1 MSHTVFGIRHHG
13 PGSARSLQRALEELV
28 PDAVLIE
35 GPPEADALLELAA
48 REDMAPPV
56 ALLTYVPDEPARA
69 AFYPFARFSPEWRAI
84 RHALDHDV
92 PVRFMDLPAANKMA
106 AHDDEPR
113 RGLRADPLA
122 ALAEVAGHGDPERW
136 WEDVVESRREG
147 DAFEAVTEAMGALR
161 EAFAEDDP
169 REERREA
176 YMRQSIRAANK
187 TAENVAVICGAWHAP
202 ALTDLGPAAPDQRT
216 LKGLPKVKVAAT
228 WVPWTYGL
236 LARASGYGAGVDSP
250 AWYDQLFDEAGD
262 PIARW
267 LSRAAQ
273 LLRAE
278 GLDASAAQV
287 VDAARLAMSLAGIRD
302 RPLAGLDELIDAT
315 RAVLC
320 HGSDV
325 PLALVRAELVV
336 GHRLGEVPEDTP
348 MVPLQQDV
356 SRLQRRLRM
365 RPEAQVKDITLDL
378 RRENDRERSRLL
390 HRLNLLEVPWG
401 SPIESR
407 GQGTFKEAFR
417 LEWYPELALDLIHAG
432 RWGTT
437 VHAAAAAK
445 VNARASEQESVG
457 ALATLAD
464 AVLLAD
470 LPDALEAVMRALADR
485 AALDRDT
492 ADLMTAVPPLAGI
505 LRYGDVR
512 GSDTSSVAQVLRGI
526 VLRVAIGLPGAGV
539 GADEPTGAL
548 LAEAVDGVNAA
559 LALLG
564 DEELTRAWREALRR
578 VAEGE
583 RLPGTLAGR
592 ATRLLHD
599 AGELEPSAAMSRA
612 LSPGED
618 PERGASWIE
627 GFIGTSGLVLVHDP
641 ELLAVLD
648 TWIAGVQPDA
658 FTNVLP
664 LLRRAFSALPAG
676 ERRRLG
682 ERLRR
687 HEGGRPPEVEGD
699 YDPERAGPALETVAR
714 LLGG

>member
-1 MSHTVFGIRHHG
+1 M
-13 PGSARSLQRALEELV
+13 
-28 PDAVLIE
+28 
-35 GPPEADALLELAA
+35 
-48 REDMAPPV
+48 
-56 ALLTYVPDEPARA
+56 
-69 AFYPFARFSPEWRAI
+69 
-84 RHALDHDV
+84 
-92 PVRFMDLPAANKMA
+92 
-106 AHDDEPR
+106 
-113 RGLRADPLA
+113 
-122 ALAEVAGHGDPERW
+122 
-136 WEDVVESRREG
+136 
-147 DAFEAVTEAMGALR
+147 
-161 EAFAEDDP
+161 
-169 REERREA
+169 
-176 YMRQSIRAANK
+176 
-187 TAENVAVICGAWHAP
+187 
-202 ALTDLGPAAPDQRT
+202 
-216 LKGLPKVKVAAT
+216 
-228 WVPWTYGL
+228 
-236 LARASGYGAGVDSP
+236 
-250 AWYDQLFDEAGD
+250 
-262 PIARW
+262 
-267 LSRAAQ
+267 
-273 LLRAE
+273 
-278 GLDASAAQV
+278 

-302 RPLAGLDELIDAT
+302 RPLAGLDELLDAT

-365 RPEAQVKDITLDL
+365 KPEAQVKELTLDL

-401 SPIESR
+401 SPIASR

-417 LEWYPELALDLIHAG
+417 LEWYPELALELIHAG

-445 VNARASEQESVG
+445 VKARASEEESVG

-470 LPDALEAVMRALADR
+470 LPDALEAVLHALADR

-539 GADEPTGAL
+539 GADEQTGAQ

-559 LALLG
+559 LALLRTRSSPG
-564 DEELTRAWREALRR
+564 RGARRCGASPRASASRARWPAAPPGCCTTRASSSPPSRCHARS
-578 VAEGE
+578 A
-583 RLPGTLAGR
+583 R
-592 ATRLLHD
+592 ART
-599 AGELEPSAAMSRA
+599 PSAARAGSRA
-612 LSPGED
+612 SSAPPASCSSTTPSCSPCSTPGSATC
-618 PERGASWIE
+618 R
-627 GFIGTSGLVLVHDP
+627 
-641 ELLAVLD
+641 
-648 TWIAGVQPDA
+648 PDA

-682 ERLRR
+682 ERLR
-687 HEGGRPPEVEGD
+687 EPKGGRPLYVEGD
-699 YDPERAGPALETVAR
+699 YDAERAGPALETVAR